1 MLAVGSGEDDAVAAA
16 REDADGEGGRAGSR
30 LRAVGGVCVCVCVC
44 VMVVVGGEL
53 AAMAEKVLS
62 EAMTHVQL
70 GCLAHRSVVTKW
82 GISARA
88 RAVQRPV

>member
-1 MLAVGSGEDDAVAAA
+1 MPA
-16 REDADGEGGRAGSR
+16 RPPARTLTATAGALDRACG
-30 LRAVGGVCVCVCVC
+30 LWAVCVC
-44 VMVVVGGEL
+44 VMVWGGEL

-88 RAVQRPV
+88 RCAAP